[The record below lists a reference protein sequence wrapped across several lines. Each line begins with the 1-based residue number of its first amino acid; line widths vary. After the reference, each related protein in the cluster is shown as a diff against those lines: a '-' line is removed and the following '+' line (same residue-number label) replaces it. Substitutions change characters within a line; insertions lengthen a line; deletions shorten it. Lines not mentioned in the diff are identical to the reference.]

1 MPPGGFTGT
10 LDTAGSRIHYRLDGS
25 IDHPLLVL
33 SNSLGTDL
41 SLWNPQIPIFSDHFR
56 TLRYDTR
63 GHGQSSHG
71 LENFTI
77 EDLAQ
82 DVIELL
88 DHLET
93 DQISFCGISMG
104 GMVGMALALSHP
116 QRIEKLVLCN
126 TAARIG
132 TEELWN
138 ARIDAVRRGGMPYI
152 ADAVVQRWF
161 KPEFRLKHPEVVDS
175 VRQGL
180 LNTSPEG
187 YARCCIA
194 LRDADF
200 RQSIPE
206 IDRPTLIVAGSFDP
220 ATTTED
226 ARFLS
231 TNIAKAEYIELPAAH
246 LSNIEAAEAFT
257 REIAEFLA

>member
-1 MPPGGFTGT
+1 MPPDGVTGA
-10 LDTAGSRIHYRLDGS
+10 LDTAGSRIHYRLDGL
-25 IDHPLLVL
+25 IDRPLLVL

-41 SLWNPQIPIFSDHFR
+41 SLWNPQIPVSSEHFR
-56 TLRYDTR
+56 VLRYDTR
-63 GHGQSSHG
+63 GHGQSSQG
-71 LENFTI
+71 SRNFTI

-88 DHLET
+88 DHLEA
-93 DQISFCGISMG
+93 DRVSFCGISMG
-104 GMVGMALALSHP
+104 GMVGMALALSRAE
-116 QRIEKLVLCN
+116 RINKLVLCN
-126 TAARIG
+126 TGARIG

-138 ARIDAVRRGGMPYI
+138 ARIDAVRSGGMAAI
-152 ADAVVQRWF
+152 ADTVVQRWF
-161 KPEFRLKHPEVVDS
+161 KPEFRVKHPEVVDS
-175 VRQGL
+175 FHQGL

-200 RQSIPE
+200 RQSIAA

-231 TNIAKAEYIELPAAH
+231 ANIANAKYVELPTAH

>member
-1 MPPGGFTGT
+1 MPPDGFTGA

-25 IDHPLLVL
+25 SDRPLLVL

-41 SLWNPQIPIFSDHFR
+41 SLWNPQSPVFSDHFHI
-56 TLRYDTR
+56 LRYDTR

-71 LENFTI
+71 SEPFTI

-88 DHLET
+88 DHLEA
-93 DQISFCGISMG
+93 DRVSFCGISMG

-116 QRIEKLVLCN
+116 QRIDKLVLCN

-138 ARIDAVRRGGMPYI
+138 ARIDAVRSGGLGSI
-152 ADAVVQRWF
+152 ADGVVQRWF
-161 KPEFRLKHPEVVDS
+161 MPQFRLKHPQVVDS

-200 RQSIPE
+200 RQSIAE
-206 IDRPTLIVAGSFDP
+206 IDRPTLIVAGSLDP

-231 TNIAKAEYIELPAAH
+231 ANIASAEYVELPAAH

-257 REIAEFLA
+257 RAITEFLA